1 MKKRFLIAVSVI
13 LVVAAAL
20 SMSACI
26 FWGMGSS
33 PDLETDAPFAQQVLD
48 YIDTYYYE
56 DIDWDVFQYN
66 LGAAIAGSVDKFT
79 GLTVTSPVNASSSQ
93 LGISLS
99 SNRYNEHY
107 VSRVVPGSNAETAV
121 PYQVVE
127 YKDGQPVKIYGADAA
142 EKNMGTV
149 GLKRG
154 DEIVA
159 IKTSENSEQWT
170 RVQNLAQST
179 LNEFVSALDTVD
191 MRVYRYRYNENG
203 EREIAYLLEFS
214 VEKKVFHTPTA
225 RYIDGNDIGLGDG
238 FGYISLTEFGDTA
251 VDDFAAAAQAFVD
264 DPSSP
269 TMLLLD
275 LRGNGGGS
283 STILG
288 FIASYFIADGSDK
301 APMARYVYNN
311 GGRQAEAWFYTSRT
325 VESSKESGK
334 TLTSFN
340 FYEVVKGFEVA
351 ILTDGGTA
359 SSSELLTWTIDFY
372 SPSGAPTVGTTTY
385 GKGVAQTV
393 ISLAG
398 GNYELYITNGKY
410 YVPLDVGGE
419 TAWETSIHEVGI
431 SPSPLNIV
439 ETTEVRDYSQDL
451 VILRAASVL
460 ASN

>member
-13 LVVAAAL
+13 LVAAAAL

-26 FWGMGSS
+26 WIGTGGA
-33 PDLETDAPFAQQVLD
+33 DLAADAPFAQQVLD

-79 GLTVTSPVNASSSQ
+79 GLTVTSPINASSSQ

-99 SNRYNEHY
+99 SNQYNEHY

-121 PYQVVE
+121 PYQVFDYE
-127 YKDGQPVKIYGADAA
+127 NGNHYGAAAA
-142 EKNMGTV
+142 EENMGTV

-159 IKTSENSEQWT
+159 IKTSEDSEQWT

-179 LNEFVSALDTVD
+179 LNELVSALDTVD
-191 MRVYRYRYNENG
+191 MHVYRYSYDENG
-203 EREIAYLLEFS
+203 EREIAYQLYFR

-288 FIASYFIADGSDK
+288 FIASYFVSDGSDK

-340 FYEVVKGFEVA
+340 FYEVVEGFEVA

-431 SPSPLNIV
+431 SPSPLNVV

>member
-1 MKKRFLIAVSVI
+1 
-13 LVVAAAL
+13 
-20 SMSACI
+20 
-26 FWGMGSS
+26 
-33 PDLETDAPFAQQVLD
+33 
-48 YIDTYYYE
+48 
-56 DIDWDVFQYN
+56 
-66 LGAAIAGSVDKFT
+66 
-79 GLTVTSPVNASSSQ
+79 
-93 LGISLS
+93 
-99 SNRYNEHY
+99 
-107 VSRVVPGSNAETAV
+107 
-121 PYQVVE
+121 
-127 YKDGQPVKIYGADAA
+127 
-142 EKNMGTV
+142 
-149 GLKRG
+149 
-154 DEIVA
+154 
-159 IKTSENSEQWT
+159 
-170 RVQNLAQST
+170 
-179 LNEFVSALDTVD
+179 
-191 MRVYRYRYNENG
+191 
-203 EREIAYLLEFS
+203 
-214 VEKKVFHTPTA
+214 
-225 RYIDGNDIGLGDG
+225 
-238 FGYISLTEFGDTA
+238 
-251 VDDFAAAAQAFVD
+251 
-264 DPSSP
+264 
-269 TMLLLD
+269 MLLLD

-288 FIASYFIADGSDK
+288 FIASYFVSDGSDK

-340 FYEVVKGFEVA
+340 FYEVVEGFEVA

-419 TAWETSIHEVGI
+419 TSWEASIHEVGI
-431 SPSPLNIV
+431 SPSPLNVV

-460 ASN
+460 ANN

>member
-26 FWGMGSS
+26 WIGTGGA
-33 PDLETDAPFAQQVLD
+33 DLATDAPFAQQVLD

-66 LGAAIAGSVDKFT
+66 LGAAIAGSVDRFT
-79 GLTVTSPVNASSSQ
+79 GLTVTSPINASSSQ

-99 SNRYNEHY
+99 SNQYNEHY

-121 PYQVVE
+121 PYQVFDYE
-127 YKDGQPVKIYGADAA
+127 NGHHYGAAAA
-142 EKNMGTV
+142 EENMGTV

-159 IKTSENSEQWT
+159 IKTSEDSEQWT

-179 LNEFVSALDTVD
+179 LNELVSALDTVD
-191 MRVYRYRYNENG
+191 MHVYRYSYDENG
-203 EREIAYLLEFS
+203 EREIAYQLYFS

-288 FIASYFIADGSDK
+288 FIASYFVSDGSDK
-301 APMARYVYNN
+301 APMARYVYNK
-311 GGRQAEAWFYTSRT
+311 GGMQAETWFYTSRT

-340 FYEVVKGFEVA
+340 FYEVVEGFEVA

-431 SPSPLNIV
+431 SPAPLNVV